1 MINLGRCLVY
11 LLNRHKE
18 VNVAGIGTF
27 QQISN
32 PAYFD
37 PDTRSYYPTSFYY
50 HFTVESTG
58 HNRSDIIVDFISAQ
72 QMLDRDAA
80 QALYR
85 HTLSALFAELED
97 QKQLDLEGVGTLRQT
112 EEGLVFQAMEPID
125 GLHPVP
131 ELPVLSEE
139 VVIEIEEPVKEAAL
153 PLVSNEDLNH
163 EEYVESKRGTGIG
176 YWWIAIVVILSL
188 GALVALKPG
197 QVYFFL
203 NSYGLEVPLLA
214 QYADEEPVEVPET
227 QLDLAPVVALD
238 SLITDSL
245 DKDSLQIATPLIDS
259 ISAVSYEIIVGSFT
273 TMEQAEA
280 FVREMNEKGITVRS
294 MDSRMPGNRK
304 KVSYASY
311 PTEAEA
317 YRALREVQ
325 KNIEPGAWV
334 ARVEPR

>member
-11 LLNRHKE
+11 LLDQHKE
-18 VNVAGIGTF
+18 VYVAGIGTF
-27 QQISN
+27 QVISN
-32 PAYFD
+32 PAYLD
-37 PDTRSYYPTSFYY
+37 PETRSFYSTSFHYN
-50 HFTVESTG
+50 FTVESG
-58 HNRSDIIVDFISAQ
+58 QHPSDIIVDYISAQ
-72 QMLDRDAA
+72 REIDRDAA
-80 QALYR
+80 QAVYR
-85 HTLSALFAELED
+85 QTLSTLFAALEE
-97 QKQLDLEGVGTLRQT
+97 KRHFYLEGLGTLHQT
-112 EEGLVFQAMEPID
+112 AEGLVFQAMELKEGI
-125 GLHPVP
+125 HPVP
-131 ELPVLSEE
+131 ELPTINDK
-139 VVIEIEEPVKEAAL
+139 VVIEKEEPVEDVAL
-153 PLVSNEDLNH
+153 PLISNEDLNP

-214 QYADEEPVEVPET
+214 QYADEEPVEGPET